1 MKVKRIFAPDMRQA
15 MRRVRE
21 EIGPDAVIVSNHRVA
36 GGVEVVAAHEQ
47 EYEAAQAEFK
57 RQSQERRRRD
67 EQVQALTGANR
78 SSAGR
83 QGAVLED
90 EMRKVRARIASAQQ
104 QSGVAAEPDMG
115 VMRNRQ
121 IGQDDDEDLRSILES
136 LKQRQKSRAEVVA
149 PPFDASG
156 FDADPF
162 APGSRPEP
170 SFRTEAAPG
179 SATRPEP
186 VSWSE
191 SAPRSA
197 APLRPELQLRPQSV
211 SAPQA
216 PAPAEHPVA
225 SQSSEHTRNTQNSQ
239 DHERILSMQDE
250 IQQLKV
256 MLQQQLQAQAQPQ
269 MQAPQPAPV
278 QPAPAPQPAAV
289 QPAQTAAQP
298 QLRLSRRLDSL
309 GIGPRVVR
317 HLVSSIEQ
325 DIEIDK
331 AWRSSLAR
339 LSDAI
344 PVVGEEF
351 IERGGMVAFVGP
363 TGVGKTTTIGKL
375 AARYVLKHGSASL
388 ALVTTDTYR
397 LAAHEQ
403 LRTFGRILDV
413 PVRVVDEN
421 HSLDDVLHSLKGKRL
436 VLIDTAGMSADEPHT
451 AAQIELL
458 QGVSLRLKKLLV
470 LSCSSQKRVIESA
483 YNTYQTLGLSGCVLS
498 KLDESGSLGEALTLS
513 IEKQLPIAYVTD
525 GQKIPDDIGVARRH
539 DLVSRAV
546 VTAQKAQER
555 EQQADEGPDL
565 SFIGRAG

>member
-67 EQVQALTGANR
+67 EQVQALTGG
-78 SSAGR
+78 GR

-90 EMRKVRARIASAQQ
+90 EMRKVKARIASAQQ
-104 QSGVAAEPDMG
+104 QSELPSEPGIGV
-115 VMRNRQ
+115 VRNRQ
-121 IGQDDDEDLRSILES
+121 IERDDDEDLRTILAS
-136 LKQRQKSRAEVVA
+136 LQQRQQARASVVA
-149 PPFDASG
+149 PPFDA
-156 FDADPF
+156 
-162 APGSRPEP
+162 RPE
-170 SFRTEAAPG
+170 APMRQ
-179 SATRPEP
+179 RPVESHQRP
-186 VSWSE
+186 VE
-191 SAPRSA
+191 SRNSA
-197 APLRPELQLRPQSV
+197 ADG
-211 SAPQA
+211 
-216 PAPAEHPVA
+216 A
-225 SQSSEHTRNTQNSQ
+225 SE
-239 DHERILSMQDE
+239 DHQRILTMQQE
-250 IQQLKV
+250 IQQLKT
-256 MLQQQLQAQAQPQ
+256 MLQQQLQPPLR
-269 MQAPQPAPV
+269 APEPV
-278 QPAPAPQPAAV
+278 EPVVARRPVPPTAAAPAPQA
-289 QPAQTAAQP
+289 
-298 QLRLSRRLDSL
+298 RLSRRLDSL
-309 GIGPRVVR
+309 GIGARVVR

-325 DIEIDK
+325 DIELDK

-375 AARYVLKHGSASL
+375 AARYVLKYGSASL

-397 LAAHEQ
+397 IAAHEQ

-421 HSLDDVLHSLKGKRL
+421 HSLDEVLQSLKGKRL

-470 LSCSSQKRVIESA
+470 LSCSSQRRVIESA
-483 YNTYQTLGLSGCVLS
+483 YATYQSLGLSGCVLS
-498 KLDESGSLGEALTLS
+498 KLDESGSLGEALTLA

-546 VTAQKAQER
+546 VTTQKAQER
-555 EQQADEGPDL
+555 EQQAGEGPDL
-565 SFIGRAG
+565 AFIGRTG